1 MHEAHIKMTYVSHIS
16 TFNYL
21 NYLIIK
27 YTYLTTKIKTIKTK
41 KFTTDHHARDY
52 IKKKPNLLHSFS
64 QLRPKS
70 LYPRNK
76 PKALQLSPTYKMHKL
91 NATY

>member
-27 YTYLTTKIKTIKTK
+27 YTYQTTKIKTIKILYN
-41 KFTTDHHARDY
+41 HARDY

-64 QLRPKS
+64 QLRAKS

-76 PKALQLSPTYKMHKL
+76 PKAPQLSPTYKMHKL

>member
-52 IKKKPNLLHSFS
+52 IKKKTKFTSFFLS
-64 QLRPKS
+64 ITPQESLSEKQAKS
-70 LYPRNK
+70 
-76 PKALQLSPTYKMHKL
+76 SPTIPDI
-91 NATY
+91 

>member
-52 IKKKPNLLHSFS
+52 IKKNQIYFILSLNYAPRVSIRETSQKLPN
-64 QLRPKS
+64 
-70 LYPRNK
+70 YPRHIK
-76 PKALQLSPTYKMHKL
+76 CTS
-91 NATY
+91 